1 MSIAK
6 DEIDLE
12 EVACSAEDQADT
24 TEVIAKKKKNKKS
37 KKPGKPR
44 ENN

>member
-12 EVACSAEDQADT
+12 EVANGAEDQADT
-24 TEVIAKKKKNKKS
+24 NNVSAKKKKNKKS

>member
-6 DEIDLE
+6 DKIDLE
-12 EVACSAEDQADT
+12 EVANGAEEQPDT
-24 TEVIAKKKKNKKS
+24 TDVSAKKKKNKKS

>member
-1 MSIAK
+1 MSVAK
-6 DEIDLE
+6 DEIELE
-12 EVACSAEDQADT
+12 DGPNDAEDQANTND
-24 TEVIAKKKKNKKS
+24 VSAKKKKNKKA